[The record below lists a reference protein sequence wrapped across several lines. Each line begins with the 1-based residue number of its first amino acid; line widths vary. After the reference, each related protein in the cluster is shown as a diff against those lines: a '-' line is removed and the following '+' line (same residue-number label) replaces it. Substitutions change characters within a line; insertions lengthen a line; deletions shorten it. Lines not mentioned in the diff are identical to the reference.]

1 MINTIKINDS
11 QSVELDSSMNWLFI
25 YRKYF
30 GKDILPDIMPL
41 LEAAISTLVK
51 LTGGDDPTSDEI
63 SMENVL
69 KNIDD
74 DVMQSLFLNLSMLET
89 TTILQVMWAMI
100 KNADDK
106 VEPVEKWLKGYD
118 NIPLD
123 EIIPQLFRMILKASV
138 SSKNLQRLQ
147 NLKGKAQ
154 TATQSTLKN
163 VL

>member
-51 LTGGDDPTSDEI
+51 LTGGDNPESEEI

-118 NIPLD
+118 NLPLD
-123 EIIPQLFRMILKASV
+123 EIIPQLFGMTLKASV

>member
-41 LEAAISTLVK
+41 LEAVISTLVK
-51 LTGGDDPTSDEI
+51 LTGGDDPTSEEI

-118 NIPLD
+118 NLPLD
-123 EIIPQLFRMILKASV
+123 EIIPQLFGMVLKASV

>member
-41 LEAAISTLVK
+41 LEAVISTLVK
-51 LTGGDDPTSDEI
+51 LTGGDNPESEEI

-118 NIPLD
+118 NLPLD
-123 EIIPQLFRMILKASV
+123 EIIPQLFGMVLKASV

>member
-51 LTGGDDPTSDEI
+51 LTGGDDPESEEI

-118 NIPLD
+118 NLPLD
-123 EIIPQLFRMILKASV
+123 EIIPQLFGMVLKASV